1 MAVDPDSHRDTERP
15 LRQTN
20 EYIHPSVRMRIRG
33 HGPGVLDKGVYEC
46 PALTEAYKLVVDY
59 GPGNQQTGDPEIYW
73 KIRRSEG
80 LAVRELPEAPLWRLE
95 RELARRDRKTYGL
108 ITRPPATDSSK
119 KKRRN
124 DELARSRPPSG
135 AVGGGGRDPRDRD
148 ARKSRREPFSPRQ
161 TFTVEERAGR
171 RSSAMLSEKQSR
183 VRSRSRAQS
192 MEYDRE
198 TDIRED
204 MPHRREKDQAWWEGQ
219 R

>member
-124 DELARSRPPSG
+124 DELARSRPPQRCSWWWRVVTHVI
-135 AVGGGGRDPRDRD
+135 AT
-148 ARKSRREPFSPRQ
+148 RERADENLFSPRQ
-161 TFTVEERAGR
+161 TFTVEERGR
-171 RSSAMLSEKQSR
+171 ATEQRYSE
-183 VRSRSRAQS
+183 
-192 MEYDRE
+192 
-198 TDIRED
+198 
-204 MPHRREKDQAWWEGQ
+204 
-219 R
+219 

>member
-1 MAVDPDSHRDTERP
+1 MAVDPFNSRETERP
-15 LRQTN
+15 LRHTN

-33 HGPGVLDKGVYEC
+33 HGPGVFDKGVYDC

-95 RELARRDRKTYGL
+95 RELARRDRKTYDL
-108 ITRPPATDSSK
+108 IKRPPPTDSSK

-124 DELARSRPPSG
+124 DEMAKIRPPSG
-135 AVGGGGRDPRDRD
+135 AVGGGPRDRD
-148 ARKSRREPFSPRQ
+148 SRKSRRGEPFSPRQ
-161 TFTVEERAGR
+161 TFTVEERAQR
-171 RSSAMLSEKQSR
+171 RSSAVLSEKKDR
-183 VRSRSRAQS
+183 VRSRSRAKS
-192 MEYDRE
+192 MEYEDDRE
-198 TDIRED
+198 TEIRD
-204 MPHRREKDQAWWEGQ
+204 GMPHRREKDKAWWEGQ